1 LEDGV
6 GAPAL
11 CDGRWDETLKNGNP
25 LPSKERVSATYC
37 CLAAHNNRKT
47 VGSSLCKRSLRR
59 KLSAIAASGGSPR
72 DAYDLDRF
80 LVRLPLRYYDS
91 DLDSP
96 PTVQQVNTLVKL
108 GVPRWPLINRGI
120 VGEVFALLKA
130 RRENGLSSVAQAWNV
145 GAELYRLKREEK
157 KQ

>member
-1 LEDGV
+1 MQKES
-6 GAPAL
+6 
-11 CDGRWDETLKNGNP
+11 TLD
-25 LPSKERVSATYC
+25 
-37 CLAAHNNRKT
+37 
-47 VGSSLCKRSLRR
+47 SLRR
-59 KLSAIAASGGSPR
+59 KLSAIAASGGSPL

-108 GVPRWPLINRGI
+108 GVPWWPLINRGI

-130 RRENGLSSVAQAWNV
+130 RREKGLSSVAQAWTSARSCTALN
-145 GAELYRLKREEK
+145 GRRRNNEP
-157 KQ
+157 